1 MAATFAILTCTV
13 LALSFSSTRGIGIL
27 GTGVLILLFPV
38 VATVAFIVGCIAA
51 YFIHRYK
58 KELEND

>member
-1 MAATFAILTCTV
+1 MTSMAATLAILTCTV

-38 VATVAFIVGCIAA
+38 VTTVALVLAGLVA
-51 YFIHRYK
+51 YLFHRYK
-58 KELEND
+58 